1 MFAFID
7 SPIQLMVVLIVLLI
21 VFGPQKLPEIGQ
33 QLGRALRELKRA
45 TSEFSSSLNLDDR
58 HDSSYNPPRYDS
70 YGNRYD
76 DYSHASTP
84 LEADSWQPPA
94 PETKAQAAL
103 NAPEP
108 PRGDF
113 AAAALADASADY
125 GVGLSPSAPE
135 PSAPATR
142 EITPRPAE
150 GTVPRQG

>member
-1 MFAFID
+1 
-7 SPIQLMVVLIVLLI
+7 MVVLIVLLI

-76 DYSHASTP
+76 DYSHASAP
-84 LEADSWQPPA
+84 PEADSWQPPA
-94 PETKAQAAL
+94 PETKARAAL

-125 GVGLSPSAPE
+125 GVGLSPAAPE
-135 PSAPATR
+135 PSAPAAR